1 MLNIEKSIAENAL
14 LKLTGRIDNTTASE
28 FEKATM
34 EAVSA
39 ANYLTFDFSG
49 VEYVSSAALRVILMA
64 QKAMSR
70 KGGMKL
76 VNVSEIVMDVFEI
89 TGFADFLTIEN

>member
-39 ANYLTFDFSG
+39 ANYLTLDFSG

-76 VNVSEIVMDVFEI
+76 VNVSETVMDVFEI